1 MNKTNM
7 VLVPQS
13 DIDRLEKA
21 RLSIHKLASDRHIL
35 QDMYIYG
42 ITEPMWNIT
51 HKKYKIVEIYKDM
64 VALL

>member
-1 MNKTNM
+1 M

-21 RLSIHKLASDRHIL
+21 RLSIHKLASDKNII
-35 QDMYIYG
+35 QDIYSYG

>member
-35 QDMYIYG
+35 QDMYIFIWY
-42 ITEPMWNIT
+42 
-51 HKKYKIVEIYKDM
+51 Y
-64 VALL
+64 